1 MKTLT
6 CSDAGFDCAAVI
18 KGDTEDEI
26 MSKAGEQAMKEHNI
40 KAKDMTPELTQKRSS
55 ITLFSRSCCFPGRR
69 GIISSPPYALFFYS

>member
-26 MSKAGEQAMKEHNI
+26 MSKAGEHATTEHNI
-40 KAKDMTPELTQKRSS
+40 KAEDMTPELTQKIRGLIRSS
-55 ITLFSRSCCFPGRR
+55 
-69 GIISSPPYALFFYS
+69 